1 MTLAYELENLDG
13 VDESIA
19 KHYSEKD
26 GKFYL
31 TVDGHDKNEKDR
43 IPKFRLDQEISKR
56 KEAETELSN
65 IAEDLKKDVPEE
77 YKDCVPDIAPGKLI
91 SWLRNASA
99 KRLFDTKFKDSI
111 DSKRPSNQK
120 PQDFSIMNPIEL
132 IEHGLK
138 NPKK

>member
-1 MTLAYELENLDG
+1 MQLENLEG
-13 VDESIA
+13 LTEEVQKLYIQ
-19 KHYSEKD
+19 KD
-26 GKFYL
+26 GKYIL
-31 TVDGHDKNEKDR
+31 NVDGHDKNENK
-43 IPKFRLDQEISKR
+43 IPKSRLDQEIARR
-56 KEAETELSN
+56 KKAEIELSN
-65 IAEDLKKDVPEE
+65 IANDLMKDVPEE

-99 KRLFDTKFKDSI
+99 KRLFDPKFKDSI

-120 PQDFSIMNPIEL
+120 PQDFSIMSPIEL